1 MCRRKAPGARHCLAV
16 EGVMAAVG
24 MAHSNDA
31 PADLGF
37 RRYIQQVNTYPY
49 LHPAEERELLQRW
62 RQHKDAAAAHRIVT
76 AHLRLVVKIARSY
89 RGYGSSA
96 DDMISE
102 GTVGM
107 MHALDRF
114 DPSTGCRF
122 AAYAKYWIRSTVQA
136 HILKS
141 WSLVKLG
148 TTAEQKRVFFN
159 LRRLERGMQIVK
171 DGDLL
176 PEQVSRVART
186 LKVSERSTITVH
198 RRMVGPD
205 CSLNVIS
212 RGDSSQELQ
221 DFLVDVNPDQEV
233 TLADREEMQTRRA
246 ALPRALHTLDERQR
260 QILIERRL
268 RETPTTL
275 D

>member
-1 MCRRKAPGARHCLAV
+1 
-16 EGVMAAVG
+16 
-24 MAHSNDA
+24 
-31 PADLGF
+31 
-37 RRYIQQVNTYPY
+37 
-49 LHPAEERELLQRW
+49 
-62 RQHKDAAAAHRIVT
+62 
-76 AHLRLVVKIARSY
+76 
-89 RGYGSSA
+89 
-96 DDMISE
+96 MIGE

-114 DPSTGCRF
+114 DTSSGCRF

-159 LRRLERGMQIVK
+159 LRRLERSMQVVK
-171 DGDLL
+171 EGDLL

-186 LKVSERSTITVH
+186 LNVSERSTITVH

-205 CSLNVIS
+205 CSLNVAP

-221 DFLVDVNPDQEV
+221 DFLVDVIADQEV
-233 TLADREEMQTRRA
+233 IFADREEIQARRA
-246 ALPRALHTLDERQR
+246 ALLRALHALDERQR
-260 QILIERRL
+260 QILTERRL

-275 D
+275 DELASRYQISAERVRQIEMRAFEKVRKAMQHQISRPSAVS